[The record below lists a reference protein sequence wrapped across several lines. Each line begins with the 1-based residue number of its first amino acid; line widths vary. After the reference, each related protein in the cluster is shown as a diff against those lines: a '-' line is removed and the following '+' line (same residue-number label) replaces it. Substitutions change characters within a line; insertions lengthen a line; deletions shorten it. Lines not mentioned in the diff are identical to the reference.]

1 MTWVLAVDFG
11 TTNTV
16 AAVADEAGVHI
27 VNVDG
32 KPVLP
37 SAVFLNDAGKGG
49 KYSWIVGTAA
59 VNFARRRLDRFE
71 ATPKKS
77 IADGTLFLAGQDVPV
92 VEAIAAVFRIVTH
105 EAAQQHG
112 DQPPVAFTVTHPAT
126 WGESRVQ
133 VLLEAARS
141 AIAQLKGWPMPYPLT
156 EPEAAAQRTLGIE
169 NLPPECRLVVL
180 DLGGG
185 TVDVTV
191 VDRRGPALTVAGRP
205 TGLDS
210 LGGEDFDLRLARW
223 MTAEVGRPGLFDQL
237 AMSEDASRRE
247 TAVEI
252 RDHARD
258 VKEQLSKLPAVPAQ
272 LPRVPPELPDY
283 TPVLVSK
290 PNLED
295 LVRGGRGREPG
306 LTEAVELVAGA
317 LAEAAPG
324 PPPAGVFLVGGSSR
338 IPLLGTLVTQ
348 RIGQPPLV
356 HGDPTTAVADG
367 AARHAW
373 VRAHSASGFAPPGFP
388 PSGPGPV
395 VVPPPRKRRRK
406 VWAASFSAMTLV
418 ALGVAAYLIVVSNER
433 SSYTCSDGTTVEY
446 SFECRSPTT
455 SAGLTTS
462 DTSTST
468 GSTTTDTTTTS
479 PSTVDSSDIL
489 AASKRVWRVVDELDS
504 CRVEDT
510 NLMDGE
516 KYGVSCPS
524 GDIFYKVLW
533 TTDSARTDQL
543 IVDTYRSAMGT
554 STRNFTITGD
564 STIVGSKVSGAW
576 TDSQGRARYSCV
588 WQYNRYPIALVVTGA
603 TASSV
608 SPACDAV
615 TVYDN
620 AQLADRVG

>member
-32 KPVLP
+32 RPVLP
-37 SAVFLNDAGKGG
+37 SAVFLNEAGKSG

-77 IADGTLFLAGQDVPV
+77 VSDGTLFLAGQDVPV
-92 VEAIAAVFRIVTH
+92 VEAIAAVFRVVTQ
-105 EAAQQHG
+105 EVAQQHG
-112 DQPPVAFTVTHPAT
+112 GQPPAAFTVTHPAT
-126 WGESRVQ
+126 WGESRVR

-141 AIAQLKGWPMPYPLT
+141 AIAQLKGWPMPHPLT

-169 NLPPECRLVVL
+169 TLPPECRLVVL

-191 VDRRGPALTVAGRP
+191 VDRRGPMLTVAGRP

-237 AMSEDASRRE
+237 ATSEDASRRE
-247 TAVEI
+247 SAVEI

-290 PNLED
+290 PNLEE

-373 VRAHSASGFAPPGFP
+373 ARAHGPAAFRPPGP
-388 PSGPGPV
+388 APV
-395 VVPPPRKRRRK
+395 AVPPPRKRRRAL
-406 VWAASFSAMTLV
+406 AASFSAVTLA
-418 ALGVAAYLIVVSNER
+418 ALVVAAYLIVVSNESSS

-455 SAGLTTS
+455 SATPTTPDTS
-462 DTSTST
+462 DTSATST
-468 GSTTTDTTTTS
+468 ATDTTTTR
-479 PSTVDSSDIL
+479 PSTVDDAGIVE
-489 AASKRVWRVVDELDS
+489 ASKRVWRMTSDLGSCTVDAS
-504 CRVEDT
+504 
-510 NLMDGE
+510 NLMSGE
-516 KYGVSCPS
+516 KYEMNCPS
-524 GDIFYKVLW
+524 GDVLYRVVW
-533 TTDSARTDQL
+533 TTDSGRSEQS
-543 IVDTYRSAMGT
+543 IVGTYRTATGAD
-554 STRNFTITGD
+554 RKNFTLTDAPATVI
-564 STIVGSKVSGAW
+564 GSKVQGAW
-576 TDSQGRARYSCV
+576 TDSQGRDHYSCV
-588 WQYNRYPIALVVTGA
+588 WQYDRYPVALIITGQS
-603 TASSV
+603 ASAV
-608 SPACDAV
+608 APACDSA
-615 TVYDN
+615 TFYDN

>member
-49 KYSWIVGTAA
+49 KYTWIVGTAA

-112 DQPPVAFTVTHPAT
+112 GQPPVAFTVTHPAT
-126 WGESRVQ
+126 WGESRVR
-133 VLLEAARS
+133 VLLEAART

-169 NLPPECRLVVL
+169 TLPPECRLVVL

-191 VDRRGPALTVAGRP
+191 VDRRGGILTVAGRP

-237 AMSEDASRRE
+237 AMSEDATRRE
-247 TAVEI
+247 SAVEI

-290 PNLED
+290 PNLEE

-373 VRAHSASGFAPPGFP
+373 ARAHSSSGFP
-388 PSGPGPV
+388 PPGPAPV
-395 VVPPPRKRRRK
+395 MVPPPRRRRR

-418 ALGVAAYLIVVSNER
+418 ALAVAAYLIVVSNEQ
-433 SSYTCSDGTTVEY
+433 SSYTCSNGTTVEY
-446 SFECRSPTT
+446 SFECPTR
-455 SAGLTTS
+455 TTTAS
-462 DTSTST
+462 DTSTSGT
-468 GSTTTDTTTTS
+468 STSGTATSTRSTTS
-479 PSTVDSSDIL
+479 SSSTVDDAGIVE
-489 AASKRVWRVVDELDS
+489 ASKRVWRVTSDLGSCAVDES
-504 CRVEDT
+504 S
-510 NLMDGE
+510 LMTGE
-516 KYGVSCPS
+516 KYEMNCPS
-524 GDIFYKVLW
+524 GDVVYRVVW
-533 TTDSARTDQL
+533 TTDSGRSDQS
-543 IVDTYRSAMGT
+543 IVGTYRTATGAD
-554 STRNFTITGD
+554 RKNFTLKD
-564 STIVGSKVSGAW
+564 DPSTVIGSKVRGAW
-576 TDSQGRARYSCV
+576 TDSQGTGHYSCV
-588 WQYNRYPIALVVTGA
+588 WQYDSYPVALIVTGA
-603 TASSV
+603 SASAVTA
-608 SPACDAV
+608 ACDSA
-615 TVYDN
+615 TFYDN

>member
-37 SAVFLNDAGKGG
+37 SAVFLNEAGKGG

-77 IADGTLFLAGQDVPV
+77 ISDGTLFLAGQDVPV
-92 VEAIAAVFRIVTH
+92 VEAIAAVFRIVTQ
-105 EAAQQHG
+105 EVAQQHG
-112 DQPPVAFTVTHPAT
+112 GQPPAAFTVTHPAT
-126 WGESRVQ
+126 WGESRVR

-141 AIAQLKGWPMPYPLT
+141 AIAQLKGWPMPHPLT
-156 EPEAAAQRTLGIE
+156 EPEAAAQRTLGIGT
-169 NLPPECRLVVL
+169 LPPECRLVVL

-191 VDRRGPALTVAGRP
+191 VDRRGPMLTVAGRP

-237 AMSEDASRRE
+237 ATSEDASRRE

-290 PNLED
+290 PNLEA

-348 RIGQPPLV
+348 RIGRPPLV

-373 VRAHSASGFAPPGFP
+373 ARAHGPSGFP
-388 PSGPGPV
+388 PPGPAPV
-395 VVPPPRKRRRK
+395 AVPPPRKRRRAL
-406 VWAASFSAMTLV
+406 AASFSAMTLV
-418 ALGVAAYLIVVSNER
+418 ALAVAAYLIVVSNESSS

-455 SAGLTTS
+455 SATPTTS
-462 DTSTST
+462 RGATSTT
-468 GSTTTDTTTTS
+468 RDTTTTS
-479 PSTVDSSDIL
+479 PSSVDSSDIL

-510 NLMDGE
+510 NLMNGE

-524 GDIFYKVLW
+524 GDVFYKVLW
-533 TTDSARTDQL
+533 TTDSARADQA
-543 IVDTYRSAMGT
+543 IVGTYESAIGT
-554 STRNFTITGD
+554 PKRNFTITGD
-564 STIVGSKVSGAW
+564 PTIVGSRISGAW
-576 TDSQGRARYSCV
+576 TDKQGRARYSCV

-603 TASSV
+603 SASSV

-615 TVYDN
+615 TVYSN